1 MKTALVCLFCAFYL
15 LPIFAESDENLFR
28 EKCSQCHAL
37 PDKEALNGKQWK
49 AVLKT
54 MQKRMQEAKKPMLT
68 ENELQK
74 IYCFLVDENC

>member
-1 MKTALVCLFCAFYL
+1 MKAALACLFLVFYC
-15 LPIFAESDENLFR
+15 LPIWAESGETLFR
-28 EKCSQCHAL
+28 EKCVQCHAL

-68 ENELQK
+68 DEELQK
-74 IYCFLVDENC
+74 VYCFLTDGNC